1 MASTPSPIWRIF
13 DEAFNVGTLEVV
25 DEVLAPDHHA
35 HITIG
40 GAPNGPLGLKV
51 IIAIFRTAFPDLRCT
66 VEDEIVVGDKFAA
79 RWALQGTHQGMFL
92 GNPPTGK
99 RVDIPGLVFGRTENE
114 RIIEDWILIDQME
127 ILEQL
132 GIVPPS
138 GRHERKLI

>member
-1 MASTPSPIWRIF
+1 MASTPSPIRRIF
-13 DEAFNVGTLEVV
+13 DEAFNVGNLEVV
-25 DEVLAPDHHA
+25 DEVLAPDHHT

-40 GAPNGPLGLKV
+40 GAPNGPQGLKM
-51 IIAIFRTAFPDLRCT
+51 IIAMFRAAFPDLWCI
-66 VEDEIVVGDKFAA
+66 VEDEITVGDKFAA
-79 RWALQGTHQGMFL
+79 RWALHGTQKGMFL

-99 RVDIPGLVFGRTENE
+99 QVDVPGLVFGRTENE

-132 GIVPPS
+132 GIVPSS